1 MMTHSALFLFTGKCL
16 AMDENPSVREEVV
29 SAISGGSVPW
39 EEFVWT
45 GSSHYVLPAL
55 YTAFERNGILPLLP
69 DDLTEHLQNI
79 YTLNAARNKRILVQ
93 CRHIAAL
100 LSPADIRPV
109 FFKGAALLLMG
120 LYQDPGDRLME
131 DIDILLL
138 ETEIPEALDLLL
150 KGGYVPHPVEEGK
163 EEAYTDHH
171 HLPPMYHPGQVAT
184 LEIHRYPVH
193 EEYRKLIREEAVL
206 QEAVPTE
213 PFAVS
218 AITQE
223 AVPPQP
229 LAGKVGPLEAVPA
242 GETSAETLPERSSG
256 NHPVF
261 VASPRHAGVL
271 VYLHEHRM
279 GRGFLSSAGTL
290 KGAFDFYLLSKLRP
304 PEPGDLPEGKFRK
317 KYLQYTWSVEKIM
330 DVSLIVLPPEDSTQK
345 KLNLRW
351 HIELYLL
358 NHPRI
363 DHFCHEYFYAPA
375 LFLKLMVSSI
385 WSATDRK
392 LAVEKLRKKS
402 RLK

>member
-29 SAISGGSVPW
+29 AAISAGKVPW

-79 YTLNAARNKRILVQ
+79 YTLNAARNKRIIQQ
-93 CRHIAAL
+93 CLQISRL
-100 LSPADIRPV
+100 LSAANIRPV

-120 LYQDPGDRLME
+120 LFPGDGDRLME
-131 DIDILLL
+131 DIDILLP

-150 KGGYVPHPVEEGK
+150 KGGYILHPVDEGK

-171 HLPPMYHPGQVAT
+171 HLPPMYHPAEVAT

-223 AVPPQP
+223 AVPTQP

-242 GETSAETLPERSSG
+242 GVTSAETLPERSSG

-290 KGAFDFYLLSKLRP
+290 KGVFDFYLLTRLHP
-304 PEPGDLPEGKFRK
+304 AEPAEMPAGKWRK
-317 KYLQYTWSVEKIM
+317 KYIRYARTVERVAGTTLSGKW
-330 DVSLIVLPPEDSTQK
+330 PEVMESGVG
-345 KLNLRW
+345 KLGWRK
-351 HIELYLL
+351 ELFLL
-358 NHPRI
+358 DHPGI
-363 DHFCHEYFYAPA
+363 DYFYHEYLYAPA
-375 LFLKLMVSSI
+375 VFLKLLVKSTGSP
-385 WSATDRK
+385 ADRK
-392 LAVEKLRKKS
+392 LAVAKLRKKS
-402 RLK
+402 GLK